1 METEFLGGAHKA
13 HQDGLPAMSLLTEH
27 TGSLRP
33 LHSLPSAWT
42 ALPAS
47 LSRGILVS
55 SPPGFLVLGG
65 PKDSVETHGKEPF
78 ATKGSSSPGGWKQ
91 PHRAHCAGRRTQGAQ
106 ERKPGLEVSPGKGQ
120 TFLSQQAKRR
130 TGNLEPRRVQ
140 NRMQGSGGL
149 SAPARGLQVLHPQ
162 NTVSSAFS

>member
-1 METEFLGGAHKA
+1 METKFLGGAHKA
-13 HQDGLPAMSLLTEH
+13 HQDGLPAMSLLSEH

-47 LSRGILVS
+47 LSRRILVS

-65 PKDSVETHGKEPF
+65 PKDSGCDACVETHGKEPF

-91 PHRAHCAGRRTQGAQ
+91 PHRARCAGRRTQGAQ
-106 ERKPGLEVSPGKGQ
+106 DRKPGLEVSPGKGQ
-120 TFLSQQAKRR
+120 TFLSQQAKEGLETWSHAGSR
-130 TGNLEPRRVQ
+130 TECRAAGVSPLQ
-140 NRMQGSGGL
+140 LGGCK
-149 SAPARGLQVLHPQ
+149 
-162 NTVSSAFS
+162 SSIHKTQ